1 MLSVR
6 RYSSSERR
14 VWDEFVARSKN
25 GLFLFYRDYLEYHSD
40 RFTDFSLMFYEDEK
54 VVGIMPANL
63 DGNVLRSHEG
73 ITFGGIISDSR
84 MTTIRMITVFDALMN
99 YAGQHG
105 VTNLVYKA
113 IPHIYHTIPAQE
125 DLYAIFLLNGILVR
139 RDLSSAI
146 KMDSRLPL
154 SKGKK
159 YGITKAKKAGLQ
171 VKQTTDFLNYM
182 ALLEEVIRQHGTTPT
197 HSVDEMALLA
207 ERFPQNIK
215 LFAAYDENT
224 MHAGVVIYEY
234 GDVAH
239 TQYMASNT
247 IGKEHGALDLIINY
261 LVERYYSGFRY
272 FSFGISTEQQ
282 GRYLNP
288 GLVAQKEMFGAR
300 AVVHDFYELSVC

>member
-6 RYSSSERR
+6 RYRSSEQRA
-14 VWDEFVARSKN
+14 WDEFVARSKN
-25 GLFLFYRDYLEYHSD
+25 GLFLFYRDYLEYHAA
-40 RFTDFSLMFYEDEK
+40 RFADFSLMFYEGEK
-54 VVGIMPANL
+54 IVGIMPANL
-63 DGNVLRSHEG
+63 DGRTLRSHG
-73 ITFGGIISDSR
+73 GLTFGGVISDSR
-84 MTTIRMITVFDALMN
+84 MTTIRMIAVFDALMK
-99 YAGQHG
+99 YAAQCGI
-105 VTNLVYKA
+105 TTLVYKV

-125 DLYAIFLLNGILVR
+125 DLYALFLLNGTLVR

-171 VKQTTDFLNYM
+171 VRQTTDFATYM
-182 ALLEEVIRQHGTTPT
+182 ILLKEVIRQHGTTPT
-197 HSVDEMALLA
+197 HSLDEMTLLA
-207 ERFPQNIK
+207 NRFPQNIK
-215 LFAAYDENT
+215 LFAAYDGNA

-239 TQYMASNT
+239 TQYMASNVT
-247 IGKEHGALDLIINY
+247 GKEHGALDLIINY
-261 LVERYYSGFRY
+261 LVEKCYTGFKY
-272 FSFGISTEQQ
+272 LSFGISTEQQ

-288 GLVAQKEMFGAR
+288 GLIAQKEMFGAR